1 MDSRF
6 RGNDIY
12 AKIMKNKTIV
22 LQIIIIIF
30 ISILCGLTYNALS
43 DSGISLIYEPLDLES
58 GSILTI
64 EQTAR
69 LLNEGQTL
77 FVDTRTKD
85 EFEQG
90 HLKDAKNL
98 PANATRDQ
106 IMSFFENIPKE
117 QQIVT
122 YCSSPACNSSRRLA
136 GFLTYLGYTK
146 VFIYLEGFEE
156 WQAKDYPIER

>member
-1 MDSRF
+1 
-6 RGNDIY
+6 
-12 AKIMKNKTIV
+12 MKMKRIAYQIT
-22 LQIIIIIF
+22 IIIG
-30 ISILCGLTYNALS
+30 ISIICGVTYNALS
-43 DSGISLIYEPLDLES
+43 DSGIALIYEPLNLES
-58 GSILTI
+58 GAILTT

-77 FVDTRTKD
+77 FIDTRYKD
-85 EFEQG
+85 EFAQG
-90 HLKDAKNL
+90 HLKEAKNL

-136 GFLTYLGYTK
+136 GFITYLGYTK
-146 VFIYLEGFEE
+146 VFIYIEGFKE
-156 WQAKDYPIER
+156 WELKGYPIER

>member
-1 MDSRF
+1 MITKK
-6 RGNDIY
+6 GI
-12 AKIMKNKTIV
+12 
-22 LQIIIIIF
+22 LQIFVIIF
-30 ISILCGLTYNALS
+30 TSVLFGIVYNSLS
-43 DSGISLIYEPLDLES
+43 VSGISLSYEPLNLES
-58 GSILTI
+58 GAILTI
-64 EQTAR
+64 EQAAR

-77 FVDTRTKD
+77 FVDTRSKE

-90 HLKDAKNL
+90 HLKNAKSL

-106 IMSFFENIPKE
+106 IMSFFENIPKD
-117 QQIVT
+117 QQIVI

-156 WQAKDYPIER
+156 WKAKDYPIEN

>member
-1 MDSRF
+1 M
-6 RGNDIY
+6 I
-12 AKIMKNKTIV
+12 IV
-22 LQIIIIIF
+22 F
-30 ISILCGLTYNALS
+30 SALCGLVYNSLS
-43 DSGISLIYEPLDLES
+43 QSGISLVYKPLNLET
-58 GSILTI
+58 GSFLTL

-77 FVDTRTKD
+77 FIDTRYKE

-90 HLKDAKNL
+90 HLKNAVNV

-106 IMSFFENIPKE
+106 LMSFFETIPKDKS
-117 QQIVT
+117 IVA

-156 WQAKDYPIER
+156 WKSKDFPIED